1 MTQRGKAFAAMTLV
15 MALVFPLAGCASTGK
30 AKVKR
35 SAKQL
40 CEAHSGTY
48 NAQTQQCSYRAV
60 TSSAKQTC
68 EAQGGVYWPQ
78 EQYCE
83 MEE

>member
-1 MTQRGKAFAAMTLV
+1 MNQRGKAFAAMTLA
-15 MALVFPLAGCASTGK
+15 MTLVFPLAGCAGK

-68 EAQGGVYWPQ
+68 EAQGGVYWPE

>member
-1 MTQRGKAFAAMTLV
+1 MSQRGKAFAAMTLA
-15 MALVFPLAGCASTGK
+15 MAFMVPLAGCAGK
-30 AKVKR
+30 AKVRR

>member
-1 MTQRGKAFAAMTLV
+1 MNQRGKAFAAMTV
-15 MALVFPLAGCASTGK
+15 AMALVFPLAGCAGK

-78 EQYCE
+78 EQFCE